1 MADNSYDSEEHLAY
15 PESSEA
21 SAGRIEGYIARG
33 RWRGAILGQVQL
45 SLGRLVGFEPTTSR
59 TTIWRYYQLS
69 YSRRTVSILAHRAIL
84 ACSRC
89 PTRRWPLIHL
99 A

>member
-33 RWRGAILGQVQL
+33 RWRGEY
-45 SLGRLVGFEPTTSR
+45 SDRSNLVWGGWWDLNPRHPEPQSGATTN
-59 TTIWRYYQLS
+59 
-69 YSRRTVSILAHRAIL
+69 
-84 ACSRC
+84 
-89 PTRRWPLIHL
+89 
-99 A
+99 